1 MEEPKNL
8 ASAECGQCAN
18 MRAAQPVAEPGSK
31 LVISFPS
38 FLLTLVMG
46 YSVNHVVRYTALETS
61 RATRS
66 AMNTRFV
73 KQRLRQLHRNCI
85 IPFVALALELAQPNS

>member
-1 MEEPKNL
+1 MEESKNL

-18 MRAAQPVAEPGSK
+18 IRAAQPVAEPGSK
-31 LVISFPS
+31 LVISFKFPS

-46 YSVNHVVRYTALETS
+46 YSDNQVVRYTALETS

-85 IPFVALALELAQPNS
+85 IPLVALAPSR